1 MSAARIGRIR
11 LKSGGAEVRLIRREQ
26 PNHEGAE
33 NWAGEIIRSAKT
45 VANHTS
51 KAGPIR
57 GFVLAAFY
65 DDKSTYVNFRW
76 GDESP
81 LNRALLPSYIA
92 EVIRRDLIVEAE
104 AEAKFNEMF
113 EGI

>member
-1 MSAARIGRIR
+1 M
-11 LKSGGAEVRLIRREQ
+11 
-26 PNHEGAE
+26 
-33 NWAGEIIRSAKT
+33 
-45 VANHTS
+45 
-51 KAGPIR
+51 
-57 GFVLAAFY
+57 
-65 DDKSTYVNFRW
+65 NFRW